1 MTTFAAMMMKSF
13 TLQKKSG
20 ATDAYIKNSPFLSLS
35 LSRHWIPFFLTSARR
50 AQQAHKSKLSE
61 FAARMHQVRTSAFS
75 TIMSKIKKT
84 LPPLLTTN

>member
-1 MTTFAAMMMKSF
+1 MYDFMYST
-13 TLQKKSG
+13 QYIDIQYQG
-20 ATDAYIKNSPFLSLS
+20 HYIKNSPFLSLS
-35 LSRHWIPFFLTSARR
+35 LSRRWIPFFLTSARR

-75 TIMSKIKKT
+75 MIMSKIKET